1 MPENKTEDSKKSY
14 GQILKTTAIFGSVK
28 LFSVLVGL
36 LRTKVIALFLGPAG
50 MGIFNLI
57 NYPVT
62 LVSQLSGMGIS
73 TSGIR
78 EVAQT
83 NDEHQLREV
92 AEVIKYWNRTL
103 GVIGSLVLLAIA
115 PWLSQISFGNDSF
128 TWAFR
133 ILSVVVFLTALG
145 SEYEVLL
152 RGRRET
158 KLVAKAGFFSSLAGF
173 VASIPFYYFFG
184 TTGIVVVILVA
195 ALTLAGVNYL
205 YARKLNIQPMKL
217 PFKDIFRKGK
227 NMASIGFFVV
237 LGDLIFVCVI
247 TAVNAYI
254 RQNGGLEDVGYFQ
267 SCNQVTLSSI
277 NLVLVAM
284 AADYYPRLSKL
295 QGDAAK
301 TSEVVTQQ
309 TEVAV
314 LLCTPLIVSL
324 IVFSPLV
331 IKILLSSDFLCI
343 QKAICLFFL
352 GSIVKLPSW
361 AMNFV
366 VLANGKTK
374 LYTYLIL
381 FQMMLL
387 VPMYCFGFDI
397 MGIEGI
403 GLAYI
408 ILMSLYTVI
417 QNLVIKRKFGVVYG
431 TSFWKLMF
439 VCLLFSLISYSIL
452 WEQCEIKRYA
462 YGSLLIVVT
471 LLFFSNLL
479 NKKTE
484 IFTRLK
490 EKVLKR

>member
-83 NDEHQLREV
+83 NDEQQLREV

-115 PWLSQISFGNDSF
+115 PWLSQISFGNGSF

-205 YARKLNIQPMKL
+205 YARKLNIEPMKL
-217 PFKDIFRKGK
+217 PFKEIFRKGK

-254 RQNGGLEDVGYFQ
+254 RHQGGLDDVGYFQ

-284 AADYYPRLSKL
+284 AADYFPRLSKL
-295 QGDAAK
+295 QGDSVK

-324 IVFSPLV
+324 IVFSPWV
-331 IKILLSSDFLCI
+331 IRILLSSDFMCI
-343 QKAICLFFL
+343 QNAICLFFL

-374 LYTYLIL
+374 LYTLLVVINNALLLPLYCLGYSIGGVSGIGISYIALLFLYSIIQIIIVRHFFKVGFEKKVWKPFFFCVFVAFSAFMVSFVDGDVLRIL
-381 FQMMLL
+381 FS
-387 VPMYCFGFDI
+387 I
-397 MGIEGI
+397 MVV
-403 GLAYI
+403 LFAVVF
-408 ILMSLYTVI
+408 SLKCLDERI
-417 QNLVIKRKFGVVYG
+417 NIMQLIKSKIKR
-431 TSFWKLMF
+431 S
-439 VCLLFSLISYSIL
+439 
-452 WEQCEIKRYA
+452 
-462 YGSLLIVVT
+462 
-471 LLFFSNLL
+471 
-479 NKKTE
+479 
-484 IFTRLK
+484 
-490 EKVLKR
+490 

>member
-1 MPENKTEDSKKSY
+1 MAENNTEDSKKSY

-83 NDEHQLREV
+83 TDERQLREV

-103 GVIGSLVLLAIA
+103 GVLGSLVLLAIA

-133 ILSVVVFLTALG
+133 VLSVVVFLTALG

-184 TTGIVVVILVA
+184 TTGVVVVILVA

-205 YARKLNIQPMKL
+205 YARKLHIQPLKL
-217 PFKDIFRKGK
+217 PFKEIFRKGK

-331 IKILLSSDFLCI
+331 IRILLSSDFLCI

-374 LYTYLIL
+374 LYTLLVVINNAMLLPLYCVGYDLNGVSGIGFFYIIVL
-381 FQMMLL
+381 FFYTIVQMFVVNHFFKVKIQGRFWKEFFVSVLWVVGVFFIEYIDDMYISMMLKFFFL
-387 VPMYCFGFDI
+387 VS
-397 MGIEGI
+397 
-403 GLAYI
+403 A
-408 ILMSLYTVI
+408 
-417 QNLVIKRKFGVVYG
+417 LVY
-431 TSFWKLMF
+431 SFF
-439 VCLLFSLISYSIL
+439 
-452 WEQCEIKRYA
+452 
-462 YGSLLIVVT
+462 
-471 LLFFSNLL
+471 LL
-479 NKKTE
+479 NKRACFFDKLKN
-484 IFTRLK
+484 RL
-490 EKVLKR
+490 RR